1 MTANSGKHVRLG
13 VPVEPSVSK
22 TEHRSGGVLHALTCV
37 FALVGLCAS
46 APTASPG
53 MGAGYLPN
61 ISLITHEGEEVRFYD
76 DLVADKVV
84 AINFIFTDCPDTCP
98 AETAK
103 LLRVREAL
111 GDRVGDDIFMYSI
124 SIDPERDTPE
134 VLADYRKKFGIGP
147 GWTFLTGNEEEIIL
161 LRKRLG
167 LYMEEIQGDDGD
179 HNVTFIVG
187 NDRTGKWIKRSPF
200 DNPRSLANLIGYDLF
215 DGQILRTS
223 AASYREVPKAPEY
236 SRGEYLFRTR
246 CDSCHTLGG
255 GESGL
260 GPDLLGVTEMRDR
273 RWLSRWIR
281 EPDKMLEE
289 GDPIATALFLQ
300 YRKLPM
306 PNLRLS
312 ESDAEALIQHMA
324 KETQR
329 QQRRLAEASG
339 RRTTAPGPE

>member
-1 MTANSGKHVRLG
+1 MQEGARRKLAGHTSG
-13 VPVEPSVSK
+13 
-22 TEHRSGGVLHALTCV
+22 HRATDSLRTLSR
-37 FALVGLCAS
+37 ALVLTSLCLI
-46 APTASPG
+46 APMALAG
-53 MGAGYLPN
+53 MGAAYLPN
-61 ISLITHEGEEVRFYD
+61 IPLITHEGEKVRFYD

-134 VLADYRKKFGIGP
+134 VLANYREKFGIGP
-147 GWTFLTGNEEEIIL
+147 GWTFLTGNEDEIIL

-167 LYMEEIQGDDGD
+167 LYMEEIQSEDGD

-200 DNPRSLANLIGYDLF
+200 DNPISLANLIGYDLF
-215 DGQILRTS
+215 DGQILRKD
-223 AASYREVPKAPEY
+223 AKSYREVPKAPEY

-246 CDSCHTLGG
+246 CESCHTLGG
-255 GESGL
+255 GGENRL
-260 GPDLLGVTEMRDR
+260 GPDLLGVTERRDHG
-273 RWLSRWIR
+273 WLTRWIR

-289 GDPIATALFLQ
+289 GDPIATELYVRYNKIA
-300 YRKLPM
+300 M

-312 ESDAEALIQHMA
+312 EDDTEALIEHMA
-324 KETQR
+324 SETAGQHG
-329 QQRRLAEASG
+329 RLAEAS
-339 RRTTAPGPE
+339 RRRFTASDPH

>member
-1 MTANSGKHVRLG
+1 MQEGARTKPAGHTSRLG
-13 VPVEPSVSK
+13 TASAQRTLS
-22 TEHRSGGVLHALTCV
+22 R
-37 FALVGLCAS
+37 ALVLTSLCLM
-46 APTASPG
+46 APMALAG
-53 MGAGYLPN
+53 MGASYLPN
-61 ISLITHEGEEVRFYD
+61 IPLITHEGEKVRFYD

-134 VLADYRKKFGIGP
+134 VLANYRKKFGIGP
-147 GWTFLTGNEEEIIL
+147 GWTFLTGNEDEIIL

-167 LYMEEIQGDDGD
+167 LYMEEIQSENGD

-200 DNPRSLANLIGYDLF
+200 DNPISLANLIGYDLF
-215 DGQILRTS
+215 EGQILRKN
-223 AASYREVPKAPEY
+223 AKSYRDVPNAPEY

-246 CDSCHTLGG
+246 CESCHTLGG
-255 GESGL
+255 GGGNRL
-260 GPDLLGVTEMRDR
+260 GPDLLGVTERRDHG
-273 RWLSRWIR
+273 WLTRWIR

-289 GDPIATALFLQ
+289 GDPIATELYVRYNKIA
-300 YRKLPM
+300 M

-312 ESDAEALIQHMA
+312 EDDAEALIEHMA
-324 KETQR
+324 SETAA
-329 QQRRLAEASG
+329 QQGRLADAS
-339 RRTTAPGPE
+339 RRRFTASDPH

>member
-1 MTANSGKHVRLG
+1 MLG
-13 VPVEPSVSK
+13 SL
-22 TEHRSGGVLHALTCV
+22 RVLGRALLLTSLCLIAPM
-37 FALVGLCAS
+37 ALA
-46 APTASPG
+46 G
-53 MGAGYLPN
+53 MGASYLPN
-61 ISLITHEGEEVRFYD
+61 IPLITHEGEKVRFYD

-134 VLADYRKKFGIGP
+134 VLANYREKFGIGP

-200 DNPRSLANLIGYDLF
+200 DNPISLANLIGYDLF
-215 DGQILRTS
+215 DGQIQRKN
-223 AASYREVPKAPEY
+223 AKSYHQVPKAPEY

-246 CDSCHTLGG
+246 CESCHSLNGG
-255 GESGL
+255 DQNRL
-260 GPDLLGVTEMRDR
+260 GPDLLGVTERRDR
-273 RWLSRWIR
+273 SWLSRWIQ
-281 EPDKMLEE
+281 EPDIMLKE
-289 GDPIATALFLQ
+289 GDPIATELYIQ
-300 YRKLPM
+300 YKKLAM
-306 PNLRLS
+306 PNLRIS
-312 ESDAEALIQHMA
+312 EADAEALIEHMA
-324 KETQR
+324 SQTDARRK
-329 QQRRLAEASG
+329 RLAEAS
-339 RRTTAPGPE
+339 RRRLKAPAPN